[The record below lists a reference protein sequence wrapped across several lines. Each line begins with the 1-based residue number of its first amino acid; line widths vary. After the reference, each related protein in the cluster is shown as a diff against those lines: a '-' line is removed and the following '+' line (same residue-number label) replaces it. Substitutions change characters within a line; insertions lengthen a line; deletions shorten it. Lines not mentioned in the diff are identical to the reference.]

1 MKHTNSRTVIFL
13 LLVTINIIG
22 TIILCSCGST
32 RNSDLP
38 WNLILVNAKNPIP
51 KNYEVTLTKLSN
63 GNMVDE
69 RIYPELQQMFD
80 AARSA
85 GIYPTVSEAYRT
97 SEEQESM
104 MNEKIQEFIEEG
116 YSKHKAKKLAKN
128 WVAKPGTSEHEL
140 GLALDINADESFSS
154 DEDVYSW
161 LAENSYKYGF
171 ILRYPP
177 DKENIT
183 GIDYEPWHYRYVGQE
198 AANEIFERRIC
209 LEEYLSD
216 T

>member
-1 MKHTNSRTVIFL
+1 MKHINIRTIIFI
-13 LLVTINIIG
+13 LLVTVNVLG
-22 TIILCSCGST
+22 TIILCACG
-32 RNSDLP
+32 NSNNSEQQ
-38 WNLILVNAKNPIP
+38 WNLILVNGKNSIP
-51 KNYEVTLTKLSN
+51 KNYEVTLTELSN

-80 AARSA
+80 AARSE

-97 SEEQESM
+97 AEEQEEM
-104 MNEKIQEFIEEG
+104 MNEKIREFIEDG
-116 YSKHKAKKLAKN
+116 YSKRKAKKLAKN
-128 WVAKPGTSEHEL
+128 WVAKPGNSEHEL
-140 GLALDINADESFSS
+140 GLALDINADMNFSE
-154 DEDVYSW
+154 DEKVYGW

-177 DKENIT
+177 GKDNIT

-198 AANEIFERRIC
+198 AASEIFQRQIC